1 MWSFVITERSRPKDK
16 RDRHRSRSRSSHR
29 DSKRKK
35 EHKRHD
41 GRSRSRERTKSK
53 KQSKDKE
60 KAGKSSD
67 AKGENPA
74 EALKARVKALL
85 DKSSEGAAAVEMSGT
100 PVPTPGQTALIE
112 SNSFTSDKFVS
123 KRSSKKWDVPPSG
136 VSQKKT
142 VSAGKTFDVTT
153 VDPSEFVPKVVP
165 MCEVENALG
174 REEGMGEM
182 EEGGGRG
189 VVSIR
194 QETTQSTSE
203 TEPVDRNQK
212 WLQKLKK
219 MRQRFADPPTN

>member
-16 RDRHRSRSRSSHR
+16 RDRHRSRSRSPHR

-35 EHKRHD
+35 ERKRHSSS
-41 GRSRSRERTKSK
+41 RSRSRERTKSK
-53 KQSKDKE
+53 KPSKDKE
-60 KAGKSSD
+60 KTGKSSD

-85 DKSSEGAAAVEMSGT
+85 AKSSEETAKAAAVEMSGA

-136 VSQKKT
+136 VSQKK
-142 VSAGKTFDVTT
+142 AGKTFDVTT

-174 REEGMGEM
+174 REEGMGVM
-182 EEGGGRG
+182 EEGGRD

-194 QETTQSTSE
+194 QETTQSTPE

-219 MRQRFADPPTN
+219 MRQKLADPPIN